1 MNITKEQL
9 EKAVGDS
16 TSLKEVQEK
25 LGYTTYSGSRQQKI
39 KKLLEQYNIDT
50 SNLIGQSWNKNNF
63 DYTRFRNGNAIKIAQ
78 AKAALVALRGNKC
91 EQCGLD
97 KWQGKDMPL
106 EVHHCDG
113 NHLNNDLTNL
123 QLLCPNCHA
132 LTENWRGRNANKN
145 NLLVTDEDLIK
156 ALQVSTSIR
165 QALIKVG
172 LTGAGGN
179 YDRAYKLVQENQI
192 KHLLK

>member
-9 EKAVGDS
+9 EVAVANS
-16 TSLKEVQEK
+16 TTLKEIQEK

-39 KKLLEQYNIDT
+39 KKLLEQYDIDT

-63 DYTRFRNGNAIKIAQ
+63 DYTRFRNGNAIKVAQ
-78 AKAALVALRGNKC
+78 AKAALVALRGHKC

-97 KWQGKDMPL
+97 KWQGKDIPL
-106 EVHHCDG
+106 EIHHCDG

-132 LTENWRGRNANKN
+132 LTENWRGRNISTN
-145 NLLVTDEDLIK
+145 NLLVTDEALIE
-156 ALQVSTSIR
+156 ALQISTSIR
-165 QALIKVG
+165 QALLKVG

-179 YDRAYKLVQENQI
+179 YDRAYKLVHENQI
-192 KHLLK
+192 EHLLK